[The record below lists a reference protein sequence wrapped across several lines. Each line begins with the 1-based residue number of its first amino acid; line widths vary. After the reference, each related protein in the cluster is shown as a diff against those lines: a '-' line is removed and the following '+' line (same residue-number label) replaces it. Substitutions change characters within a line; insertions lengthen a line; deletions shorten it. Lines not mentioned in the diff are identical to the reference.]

1 MTGLAGSQPYGPGLS
16 HSVISMFLAFL
27 LMYPLFKIG
36 TLGAGD
42 IKVLI
47 MTGSF
52 LVVKE
57 FIAVLLT
64 IFIVAAAMSVG
75 KLLVE
80 RNGRERLICL
90 LSYASAV
97 AKSRRWELY
106 GEDLRQDNEAY
117 HSNKIHFTI
126 AVLLGTA
133 LRIGGLI

>member
-1 MTGLAGSQPYGPGLS
+1 
-16 HSVISMFLAFL
+16 MFLAFL
-27 LMYPLFKIG
+27 LLYPLFKIG

-52 LVVKE
+52 LAVKE

-64 IFIVAAAMSVG
+64 IFIVAAAMSVV

-106 GEDLRQDNEAY
+106 GEDRQDNEAY

>member
-16 HSVISMFLAFL
+16 QSVISMFLAFL
-27 LMYPLFKIG
+27 LLYPLFKIG

-52 LVVKE
+52 LAVKE

>member
-1 MTGLAGSQPYGPGLS
+1 
-16 HSVISMFLAFL
+16 MFLAFL

-52 LVVKE
+52 LAVKE

-64 IFIVAAAMSVG
+64 IFVVAAAMSVV

-133 LRIGGLI
+133 LRIGVLI

>member
-1 MTGLAGSQPYGPGLS
+1 
-16 HSVISMFLAFL
+16 MFLAFL
-27 LMYPLFKIG
+27 LMYSLFKIG

-52 LVVKE
+52 LAVKE

-64 IFIVAAAMSVG
+64 IFVVAAAMSVG